1 MKKLSL
7 FFISLFLLSFS
18 IAAFPRTVIQILPV
32 TLKKNYQTQTPAN
45 SLYKI
50 TEAHIVNGTLR
61 VQVEFKGKN
70 PFVNS
75 SLFWNGAFLKSRP
88 PQVNLHLHIIKE
100 ISGGTTKWNETYYF
114 NVKNFRGNTIHLYNG
129 KTLFKSFPALRN

>member
-7 FFISLFLLSFS
+7 FFISLLLLSFS

-61 VQVEFKGKN
+61 VHVEFEGEN
-70 PFVNS
+70 PYITT
-75 SLFWNGAFLKSRP
+75 SLFWNGSFLKSQP

-100 ISGGTTKWNETYYF
+100 NAGGTVKWKRTLYF
-114 NVKNFRGNTIHLYNG
+114 NLNNFKRNTVHLYNG
-129 KTLFKSFPALRN
+129 KFLFKSFPA